1 MNRIADV
8 TRVLIM
14 DEAGRDFHNFNV
26 AFRDDP
32 QYRVMA
38 FTAAQVPNI
47 AGRRYPPELAGTLV
61 GERGLPKGLKKASM
75 KQG

>member
-14 DEAGRDFHNFNV
+14 GEAGRDFHNFNV

-61 GERGLPKGLKKASM
+61 VERGLPKGLKKASM